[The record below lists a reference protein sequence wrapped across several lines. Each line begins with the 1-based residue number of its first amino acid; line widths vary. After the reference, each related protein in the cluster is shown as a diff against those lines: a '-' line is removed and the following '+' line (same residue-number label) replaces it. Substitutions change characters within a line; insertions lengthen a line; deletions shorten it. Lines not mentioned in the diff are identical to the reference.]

1 MQEENLRT
9 LTGVVLKKST
19 GKTIRVVVGR
29 TVKHP
34 KYNKYLRRKTK
45 LAVHDEH
52 NNAGAGDIVEIA
64 ECRPY
69 SKNKRWRLLKILG
82 KAVETQEA

>member
-1 MQEENLRT
+1 MQKEILRT
-9 LTGVVLKKST
+9 LTGIVLKKST
-19 GKTIRVVVGR
+19 SKTIRVVVDR

-34 KYNKYLRRKTK
+34 KYGKYIRRKTK

-52 NNAGAGDIVEIA
+52 NNAGVGDIVEIA

-82 KAVETQEA
+82 EAVETQEA

>member
-1 MQEENLRT
+1 MQKEILRT

-19 GKTIRVVVGR
+19 GKTIRVVVDR

-34 KYNKYLRRKTK
+34 KYGKYIRRKTK

-52 NNAGAGDIVEIA
+52 NNAGVGDIVEIA

-82 KAVETQEA
+82 EAVETQEA